1 MDNIFETNKFI
12 EKNYKNLSYLDEYF
26 GSLLMMIVFGILVG
40 LVFLYSFLS
49 QYKTEIQQNWQTE
62 KCKLSII
69 PFAGLINTPE
79 GEDWVQYT
87 SDNFQN
93 CLYNVQSSIAG
104 NAFMPITFITNLIA
118 KTVGDL
124 FNALQA
130 IRQMMYKVR
139 GSIKDYTKNVMARL
153 LNIMIPLQRIMIAM
167 KNFMAQAQGV
177 LTSGLYMGL
186 GSYMTLQSLTGAI
199 VEFIIIILL
208 ILVAIIIALWILPFT
223 WGFAAVM
230 TVVFLSIAIPVAII
244 VAFMAEYLHVTPST
258 GIPTVK
264 CFDED
269 TELLLKNNKSIK
281 IKEINEGDI
290 LMNGDVITAIIKV
303 TSKNS
308 TMYKLNNIMVS
319 DSHLVH
325 YKNQIIKVSQ
335 HPNAFKIKEYTKPF
349 LYCINTSSKEIYLN
363 NTRFLDWD
371 DMNFFNFEKIKKVL
385 KTFKTET
392 LHYFFDGGFREDTII
407 KTINRGKINIKDIEI
422 GDILDENENR
432 VYGIVKINISKRDS
446 YEEIHLGNNENIKY
460 IGILNNI
467 SPFKIKTSSF
477 NIENQYKFYHIL
489 TTKGNFYVQNILFYD
504 YNSGVNLL
512 LDK

>member
-244 VAFMAEYLHVTPST
+244 
-258 GIPTVK
+258 
-264 CFDED
+264 
-269 TELLLKNNKSIK
+269 
-281 IKEINEGDI
+281 
-290 LMNGDVITAIIKV
+290 TAIIKV

-385 KTFKTET
+385 KTYKTET